1 MNKIKNI
8 GGIGSILVLTGIIPY
23 IGPVLSFAGIVMVIV
38 AVYKLGRLVGKKDI
52 FRNYLI
58 AIIVQFAAL
67 VIFLAGAFGGLI
79 AGGLQDLQDPSDIFG
94 FMGIG
99 LIVAWILLI
108 VSAYFIKK
116 SFTAITSATGIN
128 AFKTAGTLYF
138 VGNILIIAFGLGAI
152 ASLVGAIFQ
161 IVAFFSLPTALSSG
175 KAQAPTAPSEPSP
188 EA

>member
-23 IGPVLSFAGIVMVIV
+23 IGPILSFAGIIMVIV
-38 AVYKLGRLVGKKDI
+38 AVYKVGKLFGKKDI

-58 AIIVQFAAL
+58 AIIVQFVAL
-67 VIFLAGAFGGLI
+67 VVLLAGAFGGLI
-79 AGGLQDLQDPSDIFG
+79 AGGLQDLQDPSDVFG

-99 LIVAWILLI
+99 LIVAWILLV

-116 SFTAITSATGIN
+116 SFTEIASATGIN

-161 IVAFFSLPTALSSG
+161 IIAFFSLPTTLSSG
-175 KAQAPTAPSEPSP
+175 KTQVPIAPPGPSP